1 MPRIRL
7 NQEYRNKVAN
17 RMRVHL
23 EQENTQ
29 EKEKFFQC
37 RENFKEHQDNTWE
50 LAQQCVSRQY
60 PPKDVQLAHY
70 LQDKYPNVNT
80 VEKDSCFHFGYMAK
94 KEGEAKDTSRSWSAE
109 HREQDDKYISKHFDF
124 KLNGDMDGVDRQ
136 DDEEGYQPQSRDFAY
151 AYFRDELKGREG
163 CNPDITIEMDGK
175 ESNPHWTKFKDA
187 NDKYLGTTSGN
198 DNLTSYADK
207 WDKEYE
213 LDLIGREYC
222 RDRQI
227 AVSREEFKTF
237 EIWQQAKGQLIMAHY
252 LQDKYENVNTIA
264 KDSCFH
270 FGYMAKK
277 GGEQEDTS
285 RSWSRE
291 HHEQDDKYISKHF
304 DFKLNGD
311 MDGVDR
317 QDEVEGYQPQSRDF
331 AYAYFRDELKGRE
344 GCNPDITIEM
354 EGKDRNPHEQKY
366 KDANDKYLGFN
377 CGSDNL
383 TSYSAQWD
391 KDYELDLIGRE
402 YCRDRQIAVS
412 KEEFKTFEMW
422 QQKKGQLIMA
432 HYKWIKSILNQ
443 MKEIKMGLKGYRYLD
458 EAIEL
463 CTELGLNVQEDEVIR
478 TNSTGLVIYNPKNLA
493 ERIKG
498 MKNKNFSREDKIKA
512 RLLYE
517 AQSQVVN

>member
-1 MPRIRL
+1 MSRIRL
-7 NQEYRNKVAN
+7 NQEYRNKIAN
-17 RMRVHL
+17 RMRVHI

-29 EKEKFFQC
+29 EKEKFFQL
-37 RENFKEHQDNTWE
+37 RENFKALQDKTWE
-50 LAQQCVSRQY
+50 LAKLCVSRQY
-60 PPKDVQLAHY
+60 PKKDV
-70 LQDKYPNVNT
+70 D
-80 VEKDSCFHFGYMAK
+80 MA
-94 KEGEAKDTSRSWSAE
+94 R
-109 HREQDDKYISKHFDF
+109 
-124 KLNGDMDGVDRQ
+124 
-136 DDEEGYQPQSRDFAY
+136 
-151 AYFRDELKGREG
+151 
-163 CNPDITIEMDGK
+163 
-175 ESNPHWTKFKDA
+175 
-187 NDKYLGTTSGN
+187 
-198 DNLTSYADK
+198 
-207 WDKEYE
+207 
-213 LDLIGREYC
+213 
-222 RDRQI
+222 
-227 AVSREEFKTF
+227 
-237 EIWQQAKGQLIMAHY
+237 Y

-285 RSWSRE
+285 SKWGRE
-291 HHEQDDKYISKHF
+291 HDEQDDKYISKHF

-317 QDEVEGYQPQSRDF
+317 QDDESYQPQSRDF

-377 CGSDNL
+377 CGSNNL

-402 YCRDRQIAVS
+402 YCRDRQINVA
-412 KEEFKTFEMW
+412 KEEFAVFTFW
-422 QQKKGQLIMA
+422 QQAKGQLIMA
-432 HYKWIKSILNQ
+432 HYQWIKSVLNQ

-517 AQSQVVN
+517 QNQAIN